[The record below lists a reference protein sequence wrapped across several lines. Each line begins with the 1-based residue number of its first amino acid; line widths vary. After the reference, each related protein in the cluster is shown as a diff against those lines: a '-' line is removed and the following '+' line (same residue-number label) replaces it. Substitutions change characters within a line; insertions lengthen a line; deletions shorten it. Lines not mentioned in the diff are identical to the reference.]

1 MAMTR
6 TVKRRICCTL
16 GRQDLSSQCQTSL
29 GLRKWDVAKWNVSH
43 RQEVESRWDAIATE
57 YPNAP
62 GSGPGRD
69 DDANLQNPAFKARL
83 DKLLASAIEEQER
96 EQQGFMKVLQASRD
110 ALTSVRTE
118 LDLLRGV
125 VEKREQAVVDL
136 LDDRLSLAAR
146 EETMEAL
153 QHRIE
158 LLEGEQASLKKALSV
173 KLDAIARSLEAVEW
187 RTQEGMSALANRVG
201 ELQSSFGDG
210 DLTATTVAALKELGE
225 NIETRQQE
233 VAEAILKALDPV
245 GRIMQVV
252 QSRLVRAASELA
264 VAQGSLFARLAERE
278 ERLERQRD
286 QILADLLDEFAG
298 VAKPRERNRIAA
310 GLREADDNR
319 KQRRNAG
326 RTRKRDDSLP
336 PPPLDAYGVGMAGGQ
351 PPPGGNYVSGP
362 SGPHQVSAPAGP
374 HDLAGPAPV
383 REQGVQGSYSPEE
396 GDAGR
401 RGRRGRKPPL

>member
-1 MAMTR
+1 MPAQR
-6 TVKRRICCTL
+6 
-16 GRQDLSSQCQTSL
+16 
-29 GLRKWDVAKWNVSH
+29 NV
-43 RQEVESRWDAIATE
+43 RDPAGGTSRWDAIATE
-57 YPNAP
+57 YPDNP
-62 GSGPGRD
+62 GFRS
-69 DDANLQNPAFKARL
+69 RL
-83 DKLLASAIEEQER
+83 DKLLESAIAEQGR
-96 EQQGFMKVLQASRD
+96 EQQGFMEVLQASRD
-110 ALTSVRTE
+110 ALTAVRTE
-118 LDLLRGV
+118 LDGMRGV
-125 VEKREQAVVDL
+125 VEHREQAVIDL
-136 LDDRLSLAAR
+136 LDARLAAVAR
-146 EETMEAL
+146 QDAMESL
-153 QHRIE
+153 QHRVE
-158 LLEGEQASLKKALSV
+158 LLEGEQASLKKALTV
-173 KLDAIARSLEAVEW
+173 KLDGIARTLEAVEW

-319 KQRRNAG
+319 KQRRDAG

-336 PPPLDAYGVGMAGGQ
+336 PPPLDAYGVGMVGGQ

-374 HDLAGPAPV
+374 HDLAGPSPA
-383 REQGVQGSYSPEE
+383 REQGVRGSYSPEE

>member
-1 MAMTR
+1 M
-6 TVKRRICCTL
+6 
-16 GRQDLSSQCQTSL
+16 G
-29 GLRKWDVAKWNVSH
+29 GLRIRDGRKAQCPRSGRRNP
-43 RQEVESRWDAIATE
+43 RWDAIATE
-57 YPNAP
+57 YPDNP
-62 GSGPGRD
+62 GFRS
-69 DDANLQNPAFKARL
+69 RL
-83 DKLLASAIEEQER
+83 DKLLESALAEQGR
-96 EQQGFMKVLQASRD
+96 EQQGFMEVLQASRD
-110 ALTSVRTE
+110 ALTAVRTE
-118 LDLLRGV
+118 LDGMRGV
-125 VEKREQAVVDL
+125 VEHREQAVIDL
-136 LDDRLSLAAR
+136 LDARLAGVAR
-146 EETMEAL
+146 QDAMESL
-153 QHRIE
+153 QHRVE
-158 LLEGEQASLKKALSV
+158 LLEGEQASLKKAVTV
-173 KLDAIARSLEAVEW
+173 KLDGIARTLEAVEW

-286 QILADLLDEFAG
+286 QILAALLDEFAG

-319 KQRRNAG
+319 KQRRDAG

-336 PPPLDAYGVGMAGGQ
+336 PPPLDSYGVGGT
-351 PPPGGNYVSGP
+351 YVSGP

-374 HDLAGPAPV
+374 HDLAGPSPV
-383 REQGVQGSYSPEE
+383 REQGVRGSYSPEE

>member
-1 MAMTR
+1 MPA
-6 TVKRRICCTL
+6 KR
-16 GRQDLSSQCQTSL
+16 
-29 GLRKWDVAKWNVSH
+29 NV
-43 RQEVESRWDAIATE
+43 RDPAGGTSRWDAIATE
-57 YPNAP
+57 YPDNA
-62 GSGPGRD
+62 GFRS
-69 DDANLQNPAFKARL
+69 RL
-83 DKLLASAIEEQER
+83 DKLLESAIAEQGR
-96 EQQGFMKVLQASRD
+96 EQQGFMEVLQASRD
-110 ALTSVRTE
+110 ALTAVRTE
-118 LDLLRGV
+118 LDGMRGV
-125 VEKREQAVVDL
+125 VEHV
-136 LDDRLSLAAR
+136 AR
-146 EETMEAL
+146 QDAMESL
-153 QHRIE
+153 QHRVE
-158 LLEGEQASLKKALSV
+158 LLEGEQASLKKALTV
-173 KLDAIARSLEAVEW
+173 KLDGIARTLEAVEW

-201 ELQSSFGDG
+201 ELQSSFGDS

-310 GLREADDNR
+310 GLREADDSR
-319 KQRRNAG
+319 KQRRDAG
-326 RTRKRDDSLP
+326 RTRKRDDSVP
-336 PPPLDAYGVGMAGGQ
+336 PPPLDAYGVGMVGGQ

-374 HDLAGPAPV
+374 HDLAGPTPV
-383 REQGVQGSYSPEE
+383 REQGVRGSYPPEE